1 MPSSSKAY
9 VNGDE
14 KHLVCVTG
22 AGSFIGSW
30 VVKELL
36 DRGYHVRGTA
46 RDPSDQKNAH
56 LLALD
61 GAEERL
67 TLYRADVL
75 DYGSLSAAFSGCRGV
90 FHAARAQDSM
100 VVAVEGTR
108 NAINAAADMGVRRMV
123 FTSSYGAVHMD
134 PNRSPDTVVD
144 ETCWSDYDFCKRTG
158 NLYCCGK
165 MMAEIAAT
173 EEAAK
178 RGLELVVV
186 VLAITVGPMLST
198 RRSTTAA
205 TTSPASSPAKSGS
218 TRTPSPPTSTSATS
232 PRALA
237 LVYERGGGGGGHRY
251 LCLSAVLHRAQFVQL
266 LRDLFPHYPVTAK
279 YQDQGDGNP
288 MVKPYKFSNRMLKDL
303 VMEFTPMRE
312 SLYDTVM
319 MLQQK
324 GHVTVPALPMPKR
337 ARL

>member
-1 MPSSSKAY
+1 
-9 VNGDE
+9 
-14 KHLVCVTG
+14 
-22 AGSFIGSW
+22 
-30 VVKELL
+30 
-36 DRGYHVRGTA
+36 
-46 RDPSDQKNAH
+46 
-56 LLALD
+56 
-61 GAEERL
+61 
-67 TLYRADVL
+67 
-75 DYGSLSAAFSGCRGV
+75 
-90 FHAARAQDSM
+90 M